1 MKLKDLL
8 YKVSIIKVVGT
19 TDVDVVNVQFD
30 SRKIENGGLFVAI
43 SGEIT
48 DGHKYINETIV
59 SGAKVIIVE
68 KIPQDLDSSVTYV
81 QVENS
86 NEALGIIAS
95 NFYNN
100 PSKRIK
106 LLGVTGTN
114 GKTTIVSLLHQLF
127 ELLNVKSGMLSTI
140 HNKINDK
147 VIPAT
152 HTTPDALQINNLL
165 NTMIEEGC
173 EYCFMEVSSHA
184 ISQARINGLNF
195 TAGIFTNI
203 TQDHLDYHNTFPEY
217 RDVKKSF
224 FEVLSKSAFALVN
237 KDDKNGMKMLE
248 GTKANQLS
256 YSLKSVS
263 DYKCKVLENQFDG
276 MLLSI
281 NKVDVWVKLIGDF
294 NAYNILSVYA
304 TAKQFGFSDYKVLT
318 ALSML
323 TAAEGRFECVQLGDI
338 TAIVD
343 YAHTDDALKNVLSTI
358 NAIRTKTE
366 EVITV
371 VGCGGDRDKTKRP
384 KMAAVACNLSTQVI
398 FTTDNPRSENPDA
411 IIEDMIRGLDPIQ
424 KKKVL
429 VITDRRQAIKTACK
443 LAKAKDIVLIAG
455 KGHEKYQEI
464 NGEKFP
470 FDDLEELKLSLN
482 INQQ

>member
-8 YKVSIIKVVGT
+8 YKVSIVKVIGT
-19 TDVDVVNVQFD
+19 TDVEVLNIQFD
-30 SRKIENGGLFVAI
+30 SRKIVSGSLFVAV
-43 SGEIT
+43 SGNIT
-48 DGHKYINETIV
+48 DGHKYIEDTIL
-59 SGAKVIIVE
+59 SGAKVIVVE
-68 KIPQDLDSSVTYV
+68 EIPQNINNSITYI

-86 NEALGIIAS
+86 NESLGILAS
-95 NFYNN
+95 NLYNN
-100 PSKRIK
+100 PSERIK
-106 LLGVTGTN
+106 LIGVIGTN
-114 GKTTIVSLLHQLF
+114 GKTTIVNLLHQLF
-127 ELLNVKSGMLSTI
+127 GLLNVKSGMISTI

-147 VIPAT
+147 VIPST
-152 HTTPDALQINNLL
+152 HTTPDALQINYLL
-165 NTMIEEGC
+165 HTMIEEGC

-184 ISQARINGLNF
+184 ISQARVSGLDF
-195 TAGIFTNI
+195 IAGIFTNI
-203 TQDHLDYHNTFPEY
+203 TQDHLDYHNTFAEY

-224 FEVLSKSAFALVN
+224 FDSLSKSAFALVN
-237 KDDKNGMKMLE
+237 KDDKNGIKMLE
-248 GTKANQLS
+248 TTKANQLS

-304 TAKQFGFSDYKVLT
+304 VAKQFGYSDYKVLT
-318 ALSML
+318 ALSL
-323 TAAEGRFECVQLGDI
+323 IETVEGRFECIQSGDI

-343 YAHTDDALKNVLSTI
+343 YAHTDDALRNVLSTI
-358 NAIRTKTE
+358 NNIRTKTE
-366 EVITV
+366 ELITV
-371 VGCGGDRDKTKRP
+371 VGCGGDRDKVKRP
-384 KMAAVACNLSTQVI
+384 LMAAVACKLSTQVI
-398 FTTDNPRSENPDA
+398 LTSDNPRSESPKA
-411 IIEDMIRGLDPIQ
+411 IIEDMMKGLDPVQ

-443 LAKAKDIVLIAG
+443 LAKSKDIVLIAG

-470 FDDLEELKLSLN
+470 FDDLEELKQSLN
-482 INQQ
+482 LNN